1 MYSCHFVVFFSQDA
15 AHKDM
20 SDAGAIQAVA
30 GGARAFGS
38 ISASLVC
45 LGIYPCSSAEDAPN
59 SRLVL
64 AFSSL
69 IALCNF
75 IFAFWLPSI
84 ESETFSPG
92 FGQIPSTDVADSAAE
107 VPSASWGQQEGGD
120 SRDIERKL
128 PGQSRTW
135 LLRGFL
141 SICIMFLFQSILTWI
156 SVKELVG
163 STEFWG
169 TLIGLL
175 TALVLAGVITAAA
188 IRRSS
193 QNSLQF
199 FFKHGAPA
207 LFLFL
212 YNAAPSAGYEIYT
225 FQFYLFYAEAP
236 CKMTYLSLI
245 SSSASVLAYGLYAL
259 TLNRRGIRLAIV
271 LTAALG
277 ISIGLL
283 WLPFASLDFEDGSAD
298 PAAGACVDISFVP
311 EALMPSCFSPFAYAA
326 AMQFISGISGA
337 LALTPSTVLAT
348 ESSPHEHRT
357 TAYAIYLSLIDSG
370 ESASGWITSAIVTR
384 LGLSYDNWAPL
395 PDLIWIGACSQLAVL
410 ALVPFLR
417 DTEKTVA
424 HPVASS
430 REAEVLNCLRDDSQ
444 LSEPLTD

>member
-1 MYSCHFVVFFSQDA
+1 MA
-15 AHKDM
+15 
-20 SDAGAIQAVA
+20 DAGAVQAVA

-64 AFSSL
+64 ALSSL
-69 IALCNF
+69 IALFNF
-75 IFAFWLPSI
+75 VFAFWLPSI

-92 FGQIPSTDVADSAAE
+92 FGQIPSNEMTDNAAAE
-107 VPSASWGQQEGGD
+107 VPSASWGQQENND
-120 SRDIERKL
+120 SRDLERKL
-128 PGQSRTW
+128 PRHSRTW
-135 LLRGFL
+135 LLRGFQC
-141 SICIMFLFQSILTWI
+141 ICIMFLFQSILTWI

-175 TALVLAGVITAAA
+175 TALVLAGVLVGAA

-193 QNSLQF
+193 QNSLQLF
-199 FFKHGAPA
+199 VKHGAPA
-207 LFLFL
+207 IFLFL

-283 WLPFASLDFEDGSAD
+283 WLPFASLDLEEGSAD

-311 EALMPSCFSPFAYAA
+311 KALAPSCFSPFAYAA

-348 ESSPHEHRT
+348 ESTPHEHRT

-384 LGLSYDNWAPL
+384 LGLSYNNWEPL

-417 DTEKTVA
+417 DTEKTA
-424 HPVASS
+424 DEAAPL
-430 REAEVLNCLRDDSQ
+430 RESEILNCLREDSQ
-444 LSEPLTD
+444 LSEPLTE